1 VQGSWIAQL
10 QGGLHPSPI
19 ATPYG
24 LADMDTVGVYSGNQQ
39 LRHRPI
45 ERNRARVDFH
55 SGLALQL
62 QNGGVRLPSDAL
74 PRSITPSC
82 ATPSC
87 LTVPVNP

>member
-1 VQGSWIAQL
+1 
-10 QGGLHPSPI
+10 
-19 ATPYG
+19 
-24 LADMDTVGVYSGNQQ
+24 MDTVGVYTGNQQ

-74 PRSITPSC
+74 P
-82 ATPSC
+82 
-87 LTVPVNP
+87 